1 MLNQNEDNWRMLY
14 FILFAIFI
22 VNIALVLATLKATP
36 ESAGMVVDLED
47 LPPGEQENGKPVT
60 ICEAIKMPEVLLYGS
75 SYFCTKL
82 VWINYLSWLPTYI
95 SSVYNYDEL
104 TIVSL
109 CKYPEYGTLAGGAV
123 VGFISDRFFGK
134 RAITGAVAIM
144 GALAVQILLVLKWNS
159 SSKEMLSFLLF
170 LIGLLLGGV
179 NHIWS
184 VVCGQDIGSKL
195 KKQGK
200 GSSIATV
207 VGIIDGIGSLGGC
220 FGAGLI
226 GVT

>member
-1 MLNQNEDNWRMLY
+1 
-14 FILFAIFI
+14 
-22 VNIALVLATLKATP
+22 
-36 ESAGMVVDLED
+36 
-47 LPPGEQENGKPVT
+47 
-60 ICEAIKMPEVLLYGS
+60 MPEVLLYGF

-95 SSVYNYDEL
+95 GSVYNYDEL
-104 TIVSL
+104 TISSL

-123 VGFISDRFFGK
+123 VGFISDRCYGK
-134 RAITGAVAIM
+134 RSITGAIAIM
-144 GALAVQILLVLKWNS
+144 ASLAIQILLTIKYNS
-159 SSKEMLSFLLF
+159 SSKEMLSLFLF

-195 KKQGK
+195 RKEGK

-226 GVT
+226 G